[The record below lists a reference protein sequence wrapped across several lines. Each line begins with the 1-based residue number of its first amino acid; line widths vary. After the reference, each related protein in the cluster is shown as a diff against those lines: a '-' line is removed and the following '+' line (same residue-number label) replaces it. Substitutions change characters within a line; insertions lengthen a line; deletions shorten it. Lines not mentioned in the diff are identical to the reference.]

1 MLVLGEKRFRW
12 FLIEEGKRK
21 KRLVVRNC
29 YKLILTNLF
38 QGEVLWELGR

>member
-21 KRLVVRNC
+21 KKTGSL
-29 YKLILTNLF
+29 KLL
-38 QGEVLWELGR
+38 